1 MNNANKIMSNQSNN
15 NKRIAKNTLFLYIRQ
30 IFVMGV
36 ALYTSRVVLATL
48 GVTDYGI
55 YNVVGGI
62 VSLFTFINFAMG
74 CSTTR
79 FITFDL
85 GKKDE
90 HGVNVAFSNAVIVH
104 VIIALI
110 ILLLGETI
118 GLYLF
123 YEKMNIPED
132 RFYAA
137 SWVYQFSIFTCM
149 INILSVP
156 YNALITSHEKMN
168 AFAFISILE
177 TVLKLVIVWMLLV
190 FSYDKLILYAILMFA
205 VGVIIRIVN
214 QVYAV
219 KTFKK
224 VHFLRPKNYTMFKE
238 MIVYALWSLVGS
250 AAVIFAD
257 QGQNIL
263 LNMYFGPAVNAARG
277 VAMQVKNAVGNLCN
291 NFNQAVTPQINK
303 SYAGGDLTYMH
314 KLIFASSKYTYYLLF
329 IMSLPVILQAKTLL
343 GIWLVEIPDHSVVF
357 LQLMLVIT
365 ILTAL
370 GNPLSNAVGANGHIR
385 NFQLIVGG
393 INLTLL
399 PLTWVAFKFFG
410 EKVPEWAFVIQI
422 VLCIVAQIARVM
434 LVKPLINLSIWAYV
448 RQVVMPCA
456 YVTII
461 ASVIPVLLTMSLS
474 DGFISL
480 IIVSAVSV
488 ISVMVTIYYL
498 GLEKS
503 EKEFVLSKLKK
514 HDRNKG

>member
-1 MNNANKIMSNQSNN
+1 MSTQSNN
-15 NKRIAKNTLFLYIRQ
+15 NKRIAKNTLFLYLRQ

-79 FITFDL
+79 FITFEL
-85 GKKDE
+85 GKKDDN
-90 HGVNVAFSNAVIVH
+90 GVNVAFSNAVIVH

-110 ILLLGETI
+110 ILILGETV

-137 SWVYQFSIFTCM
+137 SWVYQFSVFTCM

-168 AFAFISILE
+168 AFAYISILE
-177 TVLKLVIVWMLLV
+177 TALKLIIVWMLLV
-190 FSYDKLILYAILMFA
+190 FNYDKLILYAILMFA

-219 KTFKK
+219 RTFKK
-224 VHFLRPKNYTMFKE
+224 VHFLRPKNLAMLKE
-238 MIVYALWSLVGS
+238 MIVYAMWSLVGS

-277 VAMQVKNAVGNLCN
+277 VAMQVKNAVGSLCN
-291 NFNQAVTPQINK
+291 NFNTAVAPQINK

-314 KLIFASSKYTYYLLF
+314 KLIFASSKYTYFLLF

-343 GIWLVEIPDHSVVF
+343 GIWLVEIPEHSVMF
-357 LQLMLVIT
+357 LQLMMIIS

-370 GNPLSNAVGANGHIR
+370 GNPLSNAVGANGNIR
-385 NFQLIVGG
+385 NFQLVVGG
-393 INLTLL
+393 INLLLL
-399 PLTWVAFKFFG
+399 PFTWIAFNLFG
-410 EKVPEWAFVIQI
+410 EKVPEWAFIIQI
-422 VLCIVAQIARVM
+422 ALCVVAQIARIL
-434 LVKPLINLSIWAYV
+434 LVKPLIKLSIWAYIK
-448 RQVVMPCA
+448 QVIIPCMG
-456 YVTII
+456 VTIA
-461 ASVIPVLLTMSLS
+461 ASIIPVILSMSLS
-474 DGFISL
+474 DGFMPL
-480 IIVSAVSV
+480 VIVSIVSV
-488 ISVMVTIYYL
+488 LSVLVAIYYL
-498 GLEKS
+498 GLEKA
-503 EKEFVLSKLKK
+503 EREFVLSKLRK

>member
-1 MNNANKIMSNQSNN
+1 MSTQFNN

-79 FITFDL
+79 FITFEL
-85 GKKDE
+85 GKKDDN
-90 HGVNVAFSNAVIVH
+90 GVNIAFSNAVIVH
-104 VIIALI
+104 LIIALI
-110 ILLLGETI
+110 ILVLGETV

-168 AFAFISILE
+168 AFAVISILE
-177 TVLKLVIVWMLLV
+177 TVLKLVIVWMLLI

-205 VGVIIRIVN
+205 VGIIIRIVN

-219 KTFKK
+219 KTFRK
-224 VHFLRPKNYTMFKE
+224 VHFLRPKNCAMFKE
-238 MIVYALWSLVGS
+238 MIIYAMWSLVGS

-303 SYAGGDLTYMH
+303 SYAGGDIAYMH

-329 IMSLPVILQAKTLL
+329 VMSLPVILEAKTLL
-343 GIWLVEIPDHSVVF
+343 GIWLVEIPDHSVIF
-357 LQLMLVIT
+357 LQLMMVIS
-365 ILTAL
+365 IITAL
-370 GNPLSNAVGANGHIR
+370 GNPLSNAVGANGNIR
-385 NFQLIVGG
+385 NFQVVVGG
-393 INLTLL
+393 INLMLL
-399 PLTWVAFKFFG
+399 PLTWIAFKFFG
-410 EKVPEWAFVIQI
+410 EKIPEWAFIIQI
-422 VLCIVAQIARVM
+422 ILCIVAQVARIL
-434 LVKPLINLSIWAYV
+434 LVKPLINLSIGAYIK
-448 RQVVMPCA
+448 QVVTPCA
-456 YVTII
+456 SVTII
-461 ASVIPVLLTMSLS
+461 ASIVPVLLAMYLS
-474 DGFISL
+474 DGFLSLVLVSL
-480 IIVSAVSV
+480 ISV
-488 ISVMVTIYYL
+488 ISVIVSIYYL

-503 EKEFVLSKLKK
+503 EKEFLLSKLKK

>member
-1 MNNANKIMSNQSNN
+1 
-15 NKRIAKNTLFLYIRQ
+15 
-30 IFVMGV
+30 MGV

-79 FITFDL
+79 FITFEL

-110 ILLLGETI
+110 ILLLGETV

-168 AFAFISILE
+168 AFAYISILE
-177 TVLKLVIVWMLLV
+177 TVLKLVIVWMLLA
-190 FSYDKLILYAILMFA
+190 FSYDKLILYAILMFV
-205 VGVIIRIVN
+205 VGVIIRIIN

-219 KTFKK
+219 KTFRK
-224 VHFLRPKNYTMFKE
+224 VHFLRPKNYDMFKE
-238 MIVYALWSLVGS
+238 MIVYALWSLFGS
-250 AAVIFAD
+250 AAIIFAD
-257 QGQNIL
+257 QGLNIL
-263 LNMYFGPAVNAARG
+263 LNMYFGPVVNAARG
-277 VAMQVKNAVGNLCN
+277 VAMQVKNAVGSLCN
-291 NFNQAVTPQINK
+291 NFNQAVAPQINK
-303 SYAGGDLTYMH
+303 SYAGGDITYMH

-329 IMSLPVILQAKTLL
+329 IMSLPIILEAKSILNL
-343 GIWLVEIPDHSVVF
+343 WLVEIPEHTVLF
-357 LQLMLVIT
+357 LQLIMVIS

-370 GNPLSNAVGANGHIR
+370 GRPLANAAGANGNIR
-385 NFQLIVGG
+385 NFQIVEGG
-393 INLTLL
+393 INLLLL
-399 PLTWVAFKFFG
+399 PLTWLVFNVFG
-410 EKVPEWAFVIQI
+410 ERIPELAFVIQI
-422 VLCIVAQIARVM
+422 LLGVIVQAARVL
-434 LVKPLINLSIWAYV
+434 LVKPLIKLSIMAYV
-448 RQVVMPCA
+448 KHVVYPCCV
-456 YVTII
+456 VTIVSSVVPSVLAYTMSEGFLSLFLVSI
-461 ASVIPVLLTMSLS
+461 ASAIFVLL
-474 DGFISL
+474 
-480 IIVSAVSV
+480 A
-488 ISVMVTIYYL
+488 IYYF
-498 GLEKS
+498 GLEKN
-503 EKEFVLSKLKK
+503 EKELIVAKAKKLILKK
-514 HDRNKG
+514 KRV